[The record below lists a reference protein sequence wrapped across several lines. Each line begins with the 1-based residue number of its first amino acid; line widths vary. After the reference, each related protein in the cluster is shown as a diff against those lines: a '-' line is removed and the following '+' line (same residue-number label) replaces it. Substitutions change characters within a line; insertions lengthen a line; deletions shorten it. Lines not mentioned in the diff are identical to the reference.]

1 MGNKKI
7 FIFVTA
13 QTIITE
19 RLMSNDHNI
28 PEEFVQEIR
37 ATFDLFDQDNSGSI
51 DREELGDVFKS
62 LGQRYSDAELD
73 EMIAENDNSGSIE
86 FGEFLQLMRRR
97 MRDTDTE
104 EELVE
109 AFKVFD
115 RDSNGLITVQELR
128 MVMKQIGENLSEK
141 DCKEIIEAGDRD
153 NDGCLNFDEFIR
165 MMVDK
170 NQQY

>member
-1 MGNKKI
+1 M
-7 FIFVTA
+7 
-13 QTIITE
+13 
-19 RLMSNDHNI
+19 
-28 PEEFVQEIR
+28 QEIR

-62 LGQRYSDAELD
+62 LGQHYSDAELD
-73 EMIAENDNSGSIE
+73 EMIAETDNDNSGSIE

-115 RDSNGLITVQELR
+115 RDSNGLITV
-128 MVMKQIGENLSEK
+128 
-141 DCKEIIEAGDRD
+141 
-153 NDGCLNFDEFIR
+153 
-165 MMVDK
+165 
-170 NQQY
+170 